1 LLFLFSLK
9 INTYLQITMEY
20 DNNKMSNCSN
30 SECSSFTIDHKKEI
44 TLKKIAKFKEKLQYL
59 KILL

>member
-1 LLFLFSLK
+1 
-9 INTYLQITMEY
+9 MEY